1 MNKTRVALVRS
12 RSYER
17 EELNKALKRSLSL
30 LGGLENV
37 FKPKSKI
44 FVKINHLS
52 PPSPAESAIVTNPL
66 FTKEVLLL
74 LKDLDLSI
82 AVGDDIQSKGKDG
95 FLISGY
101 RKICEELGINLVN
114 LKKKGFREVECRGQV
129 LKKVYISLLVLDAD
143 YILNLP
149 KLKTHSFTA
158 FTGAVKNMF
167 GVIPHGLRLGYH
179 RRFPRNDVFSQMLVD
194 IFSCVPPHLTIM
206 DGIEA
211 MEGEGPAAG
220 NPRRVGVILASRD
233 GVAVDAVAAKI
244 IGFDP
249 LAVFTIQNA
258 HQRGLGVG
266 DVKNIEIAGDEM
278 EQVEVRGF
286 KHSAIAAGFLRRKI
300 PAFLYSYFQSRL
312 IFIPEIIKAKCTAC
326 LECVDICPTRA
337 AKLDNDRL
345 VGIDESLC
353 LHCMCCHEVCR
364 FKAIKLRQRPAG
376 RIIRAA
382 DSLHS
387 KLKSLRER

>member
-1 MNKTRVALVRS
+1 MNKTKVAVVRIG
-12 RSYER
+12 SYKK

-30 LGGLENV
+30 LGGLENI
-37 FKPKSKI
+37 FKPKSKA

-74 LKDLDLSI
+74 LKDLDLDI
-82 AVGDDIQSKGKDG
+82 TVGDDIQSKGKDG

-101 RKICEELGINLVN
+101 RRVCTELGINLVN
-114 LKKKGFREVECRGQV
+114 LKEKGFREIECRGQV
-129 LKKVYISLLVLDAD
+129 LKKVYISPLVLDAD

-167 GVIPHGLRLGYH
+167 GVIPHGLRLSYH
-179 RRFPRNDVFSQMLVD
+179 SQFPRNDVFSQMLVD

-211 MEGEGPAAG
+211 MEGEGPASG
-220 NPRRVGVILASRD
+220 NPRIVGVILASRD
-233 GVAVDAVAAKI
+233 AVAVDAVATKI

-249 LAVFTIQNA
+249 LDVLTNQNA
-258 HQRGLGVG
+258 HQRGLGTG
-266 DVKNIEIAGDEM
+266 EVKKIEIAGDEM

-286 KHSAIAAGFLRRKI
+286 KHSAIAVGFLLRKV
-300 PAFLYSYFQSRL
+300 PAFLYSYFHSQL
-312 IFIPEIIKAKCTAC
+312 IFIPEVIKIKCTAC
-326 LECVDICPTRA
+326 LECVNICPARA

-345 VGIDESLC
+345 ACIDERLC

-364 FKAIKLRQRPAG
+364 FKAIKLRQRPVG

-382 DSLHS
+382 DSMRS
-387 KLKSLRER
+387 KLKSFRER